1 MRVALLIIISLNFF
15 CYSYSQHKSP
25 EEWKALIKLSD
36 IHLKKIIENKD
47 KSSLSAEDVMKKTI
61 TIADEDFSLRELT
74 SIVNICS
81 AYCNTSTDISASLVK
96 LLREDHPIYKN
107 KTPTEVNQFRAFLLA
122 SLSKFPPSEEIYKYV
137 KAELL
142 FADHTINIAA
152 ASVTARNF
160 PEKSSEL
167 IPLMEPFLS
176 SSFPDEWVDITT
188 PELNYPI
195 IHPTKARYEI
205 IITLRSYGASG
216 YRSIKLLDAIT
227 ECKNCGLY
235 GYDSFLYKKALN
247 TAEYIRKIT
256 PLCCQKETTTETAN
270 HSIVL
275 IDKSDRNKIV
285 EGNIRL
291 VDEEGNSIQF
301 NDLTDK
307 PFVLTFFYTQCTN
320 ASKCVS
326 TVHRLGELE
335 TECYQS
341 DLSGKVGIYG
351 ITYDPDFDAP
361 PIMKKYGK
369 MYGVK
374 FNDNTKFLKTSS
386 NTEIAL
392 FNQLQVRVSYGAGTV
407 NNHGIQLFIF
417 DKKGR
422 IAAVCDND
430 AWSASDV
437 KKCLVNL
444 MEEN

>member
-61 TIADEDFSLRELT
+61 TIVDEDFSLRELT

-81 AYCNTSTDISASLVK
+81 AYCNKSTDISASLVK

-167 IPLMEPFLS
+167 IPLMDPFLS
-176 SSFPDEWVDITT
+176 NSFPDEWVDITT

-235 GYDSFLYKKALN
+235 GYDSLLYKKALN

-301 NDLTDK
+301 NDLTD
-307 PFVLTFFYTQCTN
+307 
-320 ASKCVS
+320 
-326 TVHRLGELE
+326 
-335 TECYQS
+335 
-341 DLSGKVGIYG
+341 
-351 ITYDPDFDAP
+351 
-361 PIMKKYGK
+361 
-369 MYGVK
+369 
-374 FNDNTKFLKTSS
+374 
-386 NTEIAL
+386 
-392 FNQLQVRVSYGAGTV
+392 
-407 NNHGIQLFIF
+407 
-417 DKKGR
+417 
-422 IAAVCDND
+422 
-430 AWSASDV
+430 
-437 KKCLVNL
+437 
-444 MEEN
+444 

>member
-1 MRVALLIIISLNFF
+1 MRAALLIVISLNLFF
-15 CYSYSQHKSP
+15 YSYSQYKSTK
-25 EEWKALIKLSD
+25 EWKALIKSSD
-36 IHLKKIIENKD
+36 IHLKKIIDNKD
-47 KSSLSAEDVMKKTI
+47 ESSASAETVMKKTI
-61 TIADEDFSLRELT
+61 TLADETFSLRELT
-74 SIVNICS
+74 SIVNICC
-81 AYCNTSTDISASLVK
+81 AYCNTSTDVSASLVK
-96 LLREDHPIYKN
+96 LLREDHAIYKN

-137 KAELL
+137 KSELL
-142 FADHTINIAA
+142 FADHAINIAA
-152 ASVTARNF
+152 ASATARNF
-160 PEKSSEL
+160 PDKSSEL
-167 IPLMEPFLS
+167 IPLMEPFLN

-195 IHPTKARYEI
+195 NHPTKVRYEI
-205 IITLRSYGASG
+205 IATLESYGASG
-216 YRSIKLLDAIT
+216 YRSIKLLDDIT
-227 ECKNCGLY
+227 NCRNCGLY
-235 GYDSFLYKKALN
+235 GYDSLLYEKALN
-247 TAEYIRKIT
+247 TAAYIRKVT

-270 HSIVL
+270 HAIVI
-275 IDKSDRNKIV
+275 IDKSNRNKII
-285 EGNIRL
+285 EGNIKL
-291 VDEEGNSIQF
+291 VDEEGDSIQF

-335 TECYQS
+335 TECNQS
-341 DLSGKVGIYG
+341 NLLDKIGIYG

-361 PIMKKYGK
+361 SVMKKYGK

-386 NTEIAL
+386 NIQTAL
-392 FNQLQVRVSYGAGTV
+392 FDQLRVRVNYGAGTV

-430 AWSASDV
+430 DWSASDV
-437 KKCLVNL
+437 KKCLTSL
-444 MEEN
+444 TEED